1 MGSDYTTHVTAFH
14 SPVLKCLCQN
24 KINGNSFVTGVGEER
39 STRRWIFMVLKC
51 LLLSIGNAQLPSL
64 NIFLQCCFQKM
75 LKEKKNMVFSFTPF
89 LGHKTSLNKNSQ
101 SRFLQSSSPVVQ
113 GLVCDYCVHLP
124 LFFFLKSIDLRSIQ
138 TFRWL
143 HRYIAS
149 SVIDW
154 SLHIVNVSVCQHYSK
169 QFMTEV

>member
-24 KINGNSFVTGVGEER
+24 KMNGNSFVTGVGEER
-39 STRRWIFMVLKC
+39 SIRRWIFMVLKC
-51 LLLSIGNAQLPSL
+51 LLLSIGNAQLPSP

-124 LFFFLKSIDLRSIQ
+124 LFFFFFEVNRLEKYSDIQ
-138 TFRWL
+138 MASQIYCQFS
-143 HRYIAS
+143 HRLEFAYCKCKCMS
-149 SVIDW
+149 T
-154 SLHIVNVSVCQHYSK
+154 L
-169 QFMTEV
+169 F